1 MIQPMNK
8 YAFLVFHKDYE
19 AFLEKLRTLGV
30 LHVKEQKNAR
40 EVDALRAIL
49 SERAHCVLT
58 PPRSVLPRPIFLKM
72 KRQDVP
78 SSQR

>member
-49 SERAHCVLT
+49 SERAHITETL
-58 PPRSVLPRPIFLKM
+58 RSLRPYTTDE
-72 KRQDVP
+72 RA
-78 SSQR
+78 SSPNIPQN